1 LQNCFRVG
9 KNNPYTISTL
19 NPYVMHKNYTFDQYI
34 SYYVGFRTLDKNHN
48 IVITPNP
55 IKYDTTE
62 RNIEGRKN
70 KVKISGD
77 LDEISTILTAPE
89 NHENYIFVETC
100 LCTKKAHVSYQF
112 LNAYNHSNLGSDG
125 QLNNNK
131 IKITVLENPKLDTEL
146 RIFNGKNGNEVFV
159 KHFGYDNA
167 KHTKPTPP
175 SPTTIAIS
183 YNYETHV
190 LNWTQPLK
198 KEKFE
203 YQIYIDKIGVI
214 RKQNYTLCHVA
225 EVTKLGHHKELL
237 TTDSETPN
245 ITIDFS
251 QPDLGPD
258 YGDFDIIIVAEQID
272 NQKFTFLSPT
282 YNSKG
287 EHDEDEPDDSSD
299 VQPTDEPK
307 PESKTGL
314 IVIISILSVV
324 IIGGGIAGVLIFMK
338 YRKKAQI
345 IEQNKQTSMAL
356 LNSTKQDK
364 LVESQVQVDP

>member
-1 LQNCFRVG
+1 
-9 KNNPYTISTL
+9 
-19 NPYVMHKNYTFDQYI
+19 M
-34 SYYVGFRTLDKNHN
+34 
-48 IVITPNP
+48 
-55 IKYDTTE
+55 
-62 RNIEGRKN
+62 
-70 KVKISGD
+70 
-77 LDEISTILTAPE
+77 
-89 NHENYIFVETC
+89 
-100 LCTKKAHVSYQF
+100 
-112 LNAYNHSNLGSDG
+112 
-125 QLNNNK
+125 
-131 IKITVLENPKLDTEL
+131 
-146 RIFNGKNGNEVFV
+146 
-159 KHFGYDNA
+159 
-167 KHTKPTPP
+167 PTPP